1 MQIRQLGAQ
10 TSRSLRLLQLLVAA
24 ALLSKQRAQVDNQL
38 LANKRSLALESQL
51 EREDFEIDVRYC
63 V

>member
-1 MQIRQLGAQ
+1 VQIRQLGAQ